1 MSADLPF
8 SAATSGERRRA
19 ALPGVLGLIGLVGLV
34 GLVGLGRVAGY
45 ASFNF

>member
-8 SAATSGERRRA
+8 FAATSGDRRRA
-19 ALPGVLGLIGLVGLV
+19 ALPGVLGLV